1 MDTLVICH
9 PEHIRFAQCKLR
21 EESRL
26 SNARPT
32 RLRRGRDC
40 ANTAQSDNREGNCTL
55 CFELSAGRTKVTWQS
70 YFFVFL
76 I

>member
-1 MDTLVICH
+1 MGTLVICYS
-9 PEHIRFAQCKLR
+9 EHIRFAQCKLR

-32 RLRRGRDC
+32 RLCRGRDC
-40 ANTAQSDNREGNCTL
+40 ANTAQGDNRESHCAL
-55 CFELSAGRTKVTWQS
+55 YSEPLASRTEVS
-70 YFFVFL
+70 VAILFFVCL